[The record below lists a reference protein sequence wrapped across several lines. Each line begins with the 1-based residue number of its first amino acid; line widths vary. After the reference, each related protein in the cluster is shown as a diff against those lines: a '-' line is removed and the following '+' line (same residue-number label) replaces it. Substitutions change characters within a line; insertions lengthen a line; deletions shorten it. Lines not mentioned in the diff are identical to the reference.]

1 MMDGIASSYNDMSDS
16 ESDDDKKQTVPNV
29 AHAAC
34 IAHQAHYLAAA
45 SAESAA
51 GSRQCA
57 RAGDTAEQEA
67 INVQSGQAATVSKLP
82 PSSRKIVPCKAL
94 LDDDTQHDDCSQQYV
109 RSEASVTALLLAQRQ
124 VPPPSTAASSTADDE
139 SRAAVSVQVI
149 EGNDISINRILS
161 RPPVHIAS
169 LLSTSPGHR
178 PGCRPPRRKIHSF
191 SGHTASVMKLAWHC
205 PGGQILASCGM
216 DGLLCFW
223 EPWVKRQC
231 VKKMSPHKS
240 LAIRCGMWYSTGSA
254 GITTRNSGTGVA
266 DAASNPVHFLSGG
279 YDKCLRLLDV
289 EYDKCVVSLLHPHH
303 VTAVARHPTHRSVV
317 VTGTSQCSL
326 AAWDV
331 QSGKKL
337 HDCTQAAGQVQDILF
352 LPDNERFVVACDTH
366 RRSDADKSL
375 GVWDFA
381 SGVRLLEQLYP
392 EPYSCTRLCM
402 DKAQKNFLAQ
412 SNAGHTAIF
421 QASPPYRLNKFKR
434 FDKHQISGY
443 PMGVSVSRDGQF
455 LYSPSST
462 GHLNCYSYQT
472 SKIVKSW
479 PVGEQTILIDVAHHP
494 LLPSALATST
504 WDGGIDLW
512 M

>member
-331 QSGKKL
+331 QSGKVHLKNF
-337 HDCTQAAGQVQDILF
+337 TIA
-352 LPDNERFVVACDTH
+352 H
-366 RRSDADKSL
+366 RRQGRCRIFCFYRTMSVLSWLATRTGAVMLISHWVFGTL
-375 GVWDFA
+375 PLACAYWSSYTLNHIHVLVCVW
-381 SGVRLLEQLYP
+381 
-392 EPYSCTRLCM
+392 TRLRRTSWPNPM
-402 DKAQKNFLAQ
+402 LGIQLF
-412 SNAGHTAIF
+412 
-421 QASPPYRLNKFKR
+421 FKPVHPT
-434 FDKHQISGY
+434 DSIS
-443 PMGVSVSRDGQF
+443 SRD
-455 LYSPSST
+455 ST
-462 GHLNCYSYQT
+462 SIRYL
-472 SKIVKSW
+472 V
-479 PVGEQTILIDVAHHP
+479 IL
-494 LLPSALATST
+494 
-504 WDGGIDLW
+504 WG
-512 M
+512 